1 MDLSFIKEQLETF
14 STFAGNIGDF
24 LKLPAKILGSIV
36 DWFSVEEGNKE
47 SNFSLD
53 WAETSSNL
61 GSSNDEDAAA
71 GAGEGLSSN
80 GDDNAEAG
88 SSSKEDDAQ

>member
-1 MDLSFIKEQLETF
+1 MDLSFVKEQLETF
-14 STFAGNIGDF
+14 ATFAGNIGDF

-61 GSSNDEDAAA
+61 GSSNDEEAAA

-80 GDDNAEAG
+80 GDDNAEAETNG
-88 SSSKEDDAQ
+88 AE

>member
-1 MDLSFIKEQLETF
+1 MDLSFVKEQLETF
-14 STFAGNIGDF
+14 STFAGAIGDF
-24 LKLPAKILGSIV
+24 LKLPAQILGSIV

-61 GSSNDEDAAA
+61 GSSNDEEAAA

-80 GDDNAEAG
+80 GDDNAEAETNG
-88 SSSKEDDAQ
+88 AQ

>member
-1 MDLSFIKEQLETF
+1 MDLSFIKEQLDTF
-14 STFAGNIGDF
+14 STFAGAIGDF
-24 LKLPAKILGSIV
+24 LKLPAQILGSIV

-61 GSSNDEDAAA
+61 GSSNDEEAAA

-80 GDDNAEAG
+80 GDDNAEAETNG
-88 SSSKEDDAQ
+88 AQ